1 MSEINSENSDE
12 ISEVIIDK
20 EKPKYNGYYCDR
32 CNYKTKKLKSFIGH
46 ITRKV
51 PCDVVKNYDYGIIK
65 ANEKYEKRSEEVL
78 SMLDQLESGQE
89 VNIKK
94 LEKYVDEVSRLG
106 RVYSNFNQEDITQI
120 KTIINKFKDK
130 SNNIKE

>member
-51 PCDVVKNYDYGIIK
+51 PCDVFKNYDYGIIK
-65 ANEKYEKRSEEVL
+65 ANEKYEKRSKEVL
-78 SMLDQLESGQE
+78 DMLDKLESGVE
-89 VNIKK
+89 VDMKK
-94 LEKYVDEVSRLG
+94 LNKYVDEVNRLG
-106 RVYSNFNQEDITQI
+106 RVYPTFNANDIQEI
-120 KTIINKFKDK
+120 KSIINT
-130 SNNIKE
+130 IK